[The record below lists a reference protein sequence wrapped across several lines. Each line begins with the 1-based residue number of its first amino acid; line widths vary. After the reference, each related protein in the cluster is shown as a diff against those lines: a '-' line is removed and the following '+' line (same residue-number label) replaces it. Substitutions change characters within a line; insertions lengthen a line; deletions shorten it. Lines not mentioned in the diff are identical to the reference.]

1 MNYLVVDIGN
11 TLTKICIINLKF
23 KIIKIYQIQTA
34 KLYSQIFLKNFFRKV
49 LKNNIKNKILFSSV
63 VPKVFN
69 KIKSFLKTKNLKSY
83 EIKELNL
90 KKLVKINIENYNQ
103 LGSDRIANAIGSF
116 YEHKKNCLVIDFG
129 TATTFDIIKKPGS
142 YEGGVIAPGVNLSI
156 NNLHKSTASL
166 PFFNLNFTTDE
177 LTFGLGINTFG
188 DTSKHFLNIEVT
200 LFANFT
206 NIEFVY
212 LIQHSFKEER
222 NLIEQ
227 SLVQ

>member
-1 MNYLVVDIGN
+1 
-11 TLTKICIINLKF
+11 
-23 KIIKIYQIQTA
+23 
-34 KLYSQIFLKNFFRKV
+34 
-49 LKNNIKNKILFSSV
+49 V

-166 PFFNLNFTTDE
+166 PFFNLKITKKIYGKNTKDALNAGFLWGYQGLIINIIKKIKETFRCKFLIILTGGYSKIFSKIINDNKVTTDPNI
-177 LTFGLGINTFG
+177 TIKGIIYIY
-188 DTSKHFLNIEVT
+188 K
-200 LFANFT
+200 
-206 NIEFVY
+206 
-212 LIQHSFKEER
+212 
-222 NLIEQ
+222 NLII
-227 SLVQ
+227 